1 MLVLLAYK
9 AVVQS
14 RKLKEAT
21 PPPGGTGQDSTDGE
35 IIDPGRLSRIRS
47 ALIQAHRQYVPLVAM
62 IDGEAP
68 PREWGEGL
76 RDLQAQHE
84 FGGSDWQEW
93 ERLFDFDLYS
103 GSLVGWGMAFDG
115 DDMGLRLAESEVGDI

>member
-21 PPPGGTGQDSTDGE
+21 PPAGGTGQDSADGE
-35 IIDPGRLSRIRS
+35 IIDLGRLSRIRS
-47 ALIQAHRQYVPLVAM
+47 ALIQAHRQYIPLVAM

-68 PREWGEGL
+68 PREWGQGI
-76 RDLQAQHE
+76 RDLQAQQE

-103 GSLVGWGMAFDG
+103 GSFRGWGMAFDG
-115 DDMGLRLAESEVGDI
+115 DNKGLGLAESGMGDM